1 MNSDSWYN
9 KNIEQPILPLVKL
22 LRNNGVNTTC
32 SCGHEMYCECE
43 YYGGP
48 LENIFN
54 LLLDHGYKNF
64 KIETCMGIND
74 GIRHYKSLTIWLP
87 KSNGKISEFA
97 FHYGSK

>member
-1 MNSDSWYN
+1 MNSCSWYE
-9 KNIEQPILPLVKL
+9 KNIEESIRPLVKL
-22 LRNNGVNTTC
+22 LRNNGINTTC

-54 LLLDHGYKNF
+54 LLVDNEYGDF
-64 KIETCMGIND
+64 KIEVCMGISD
-74 GIRHYKSLTIWLP
+74 GMRHYKSLTIWLP
-87 KSNGKISEFA
+87 KSNGKMSEFA